1 MPNRKSLGG
10 RVLFWFMGFLDF
22 RPLLLGS
29 KNSDKTWSGSV
40 WCVVE
45 KLRVLHDRRRMNG
58 GERKGDKEGKRMRME
73 EERKGN
79 IYYENY
85 YNS

>member
-1 MPNRKSLGG
+1 M
-10 RVLFWFMGFLDF
+10 
-22 RPLLLGS
+22 
-29 KNSDKTWSGSV
+29 
-40 WCVVE
+40 VE

-58 GERKGDKEGKRMRME
+58 GERKGDKEGKRMRMD

>member
-29 KNSDKTWSGSV
+29 ELRQDMV
-40 WCVVE
+40 RECVVCGRE
-45 KLRVLHDRRRMNG
+45 A
-58 GERKGDKEGKRMRME
+58 
-73 EERKGN
+73 
-79 IYYENY
+79 
-85 YNS
+85 SCPP